1 MKFAPL
7 TRPSDLTEL
16 PDGTVVVWQRLA
28 DDPTSMAIAF
38 LHHETTDLGTEHWL
52 SPGGWEPLGLEVIEN
67 WETVR
72 VLVNRD
78 DDEDDG
84 PVEEPAGEVGRPI
97 PPLELPE
104 RTDADYRDRALS
116 LAVQWTMHTESGTTT
131 RTIGHARDFE
141 AYLRGDG
148 EAK

>member
-1 MKFAPL
+1 MEFAAL
-7 TRPSDLTEL
+7 NRPGDLTEM
-16 PDGTVVVWQRLA
+16 PDGTLVVWQRIA
-28 DDPTSMAIAF
+28 DDPTSTAVAF

-72 VLVNRD
+72 VLIDRTD
-78 DDEDDG
+78 DDGEKGTDAEDRAEG
-84 PVEEPAGEVGRPI
+84 PYPI

-116 LAVQWTMHTESGTTT
+116 LAVQWTMHDSGGSAT

-141 AYLRGDG
+141 AFLRG
-148 EAK
+148 ESK